1 MTEPYYQD
9 ERVTL
14 YHGDAL
20 AVLREL
26 PSASV
31 DAVITDPPYFR
42 AINEPWDKAWS
53 DTDNFIGW
61 LRTVA
66 EEWQRVL
73 VPNGSLYCFASSQMA
88 ARVEIGS
95 IEPAGFAVLNRIVW
109 HKSDAKIWRA
119 NRDGLTQYHS
129 GDNERILFAQP
140 VKEFAEASSVGRAY
154 ANALHSLAAQVFA
167 PIREYLAGERDRR
180 GLSNQEIDEA
190 LKCNGMAGHW
200 FGASQ
205 WTIPSRER
213 YQQLRDLFNAPTV
226 GDYLRTEYD
235 YLRTEYDYLRTEYDN
250 LRTEYDNLRRPFDLG
265 PESGMRP
272 RGEVWRYAPPPPGR
286 KGEPRHPCE
295 KPAALLDHIVLTST
309 KPGAVI
315 LDSFAGSHSTG
326 EAAIRHGRRFIGS
339 DAHEPYCE
347 MGARRVAAAADH
359 EQAPLDFGGGAA

>member
-1 MTEPYYQD
+1 MTTPYYTD

-26 PSASV
+26 PTASV

-42 AINEPWDKAWS
+42 AINEPWDKAWANT
-53 DTDNFIGW
+53 DTFLGW
-61 LRTVA
+61 LRSIA

-73 VPNGSLYCFASSQMA
+73 KPNGSLYVFASPQMA
-88 ARVEIGS
+88 ARVELCA
-95 IEPAGFAVLNRIVW
+95 IEPAGFAILNRIVW
-109 HKSDAKIWRA
+109 HKTGAKIWRA

-140 VKEFAEASSVGRAY
+140 VKDYAAASSAERAY
-154 ANALHSLAAQVFA
+154 TNALHGLAAQVFA
-167 PIREYLAGERDRR
+167 PIREYLASERDRR
-180 GLSNQEIDEA
+180 GLSNQEIDAA
-190 LKCNGMAGHW
+190 LGCNGMAGHW

-205 WTIPSRER
+205 WTLPSRER

-235 YLRTEYDYLRTEYDN
+235 
-250 LRTEYDNLRRPFDLG
+250 NLRRPFDLG
-265 PESGMRP
+265 PESGARP

-286 KGEPRHPCE
+286 KGEARHPCE
-295 KPAALLDHIVLTST
+295 KPAALLDHMVLTST
-309 KPGAVI
+309 KPGDVI

-326 EAAIRHGRRFIGS
+326 ESAMRHGRSFIGS
-339 DAHEPYCE
+339 DTHEPYCAL
-347 MGARRVAAAADH
+347 GARRIKAAVDH
-359 EQAPLDFGGGAA
+359 EQDVLDFTETTA